1 MKKQITR
8 ALAVAAVL
16 TLGATGLTACGSS
29 TNVDESKGKVYYL
42 NFKPESADQWKAIA
56 ETYTKETGVQ
66 VTVETA
72 ASNTYEQTLKSEMAK
87 SEAPTLFQVNGP
99 VGLAN
104 WKDYCDD
111 LTNTAI
117 YKQLTDQGQALTSDD
132 GSQILA
138 VPYVQESYGI
148 IYNKDL
154 LNQYFDAS
162 WSSVKSIDDL
172 NNFKALKTVATEIQ
186 SHKDDLGVGGAFTS
200 AGFDSS
206 SDWRFK
212 TQLANQPLYFEFKD
226 NGSTTTQPA
235 TVKGTYLDNFKNI
248 FDLYINNSTTD
259 KTQLSSKTGDDANSE
274 FSLGEA
280 VFYQNGTWAWTDMSN
295 AGMEA
300 DNVGMLPIYIGVDGE
315 ENQGLTTGS
324 ENYWC
329 INTKA
334 SDLDKQ
340 ATADFL
346 EWMITSDEGKN
357 ALATEMGF
365 STPFKTFSDVTTDN
379 PLIDAAAAYTEE
391 GRESVTWAYT
401 MIPSEQWKNDLGSAM
416 LEYAQGTGSWDKVV
430 SAFVDGWAS
439 EYAAS
444 HEG

>member
-8 ALAVAAVL
+8 TLAVAAVL
-16 TLGATGLTACGSS
+16 ALGATGLAACGSS

-72 ASNTYEQTLKSEMAK
+72 ASNTYQQTLKSDMAK

-99 VGLAN
+99 VGLAK

-111 LTNTAI
+111 LTDTAI

-186 SHKDDLGVGGAFTS
+186 SHKDDLGVEGGLHLRRLRLQLRLALQDT
-200 AGFDSS
+200 AG
-206 SDWRFK
+206 
-212 TQLANQPLYFEFKD
+212 
-226 NGSTTTQPA
+226 QPA
-235 TVKGTYLDNFKNI
+235 AVLRVQGQRFHHHAAGHRQGHL
-248 FDLYINNSTTD
+248 SR
-259 KTQLSSKTGDDANSE
+259 QLQE
-274 FSLGEA
+274 HLRP
-280 VFYQNGTWAWTDMSN
+280 VHQQ
-295 AGMEA
+295 
-300 DNVGMLPIYIGVDGE
+300 LHH
-315 ENQGLTTGS
+315 
-324 ENYWC
+324 
-329 INTKA
+329 
-334 SDLDKQ
+334 
-340 ATADFL
+340 
-346 EWMITSDEGKN
+346 
-357 ALATEMGF
+357 
-365 STPFKTFSDVTTDN
+365 
-379 PLIDAAAAYTEE
+379 
-391 GRESVTWAYT
+391 R
-401 MIPSEQWKNDLGSAM
+401 
-416 LEYAQGTGSWDKVV
+416 
-430 SAFVDGWAS
+430 
-439 EYAAS
+439 
-444 HEG
+444 

>member
-16 TLGATGLTACGSS
+16 TLGATGLAACGSS

-212 TQLANQPLYFEFKD
+212 THLANLPLYYEFKED
-226 NGSTTTQPA
+226 N
-235 TVKGTYLDNFKNI
+235 
-248 FDLYINNSTTD
+248 
-259 KTQLSSKTGDDANSE
+259 
-274 FSLGEA
+274 
-280 VFYQNGTWAWTDMSN
+280 
-295 AGMEA
+295 
-300 DNVGMLPIYIGVDGE
+300 
-315 ENQGLTTGS
+315 
-324 ENYWC
+324 
-329 INTKA
+329 
-334 SDLDKQ
+334 
-340 ATADFL
+340 
-346 EWMITSDEGKN
+346 ITSSRPPSR
-357 ALATEMGF
+357 APAWRTTRTS
-365 STPFKTFSDVTTDN
+365 STCTSRTP
-379 PLIDAAAAYTEE
+379 P
-391 GRESVTWAYT
+391 
-401 MIPSEQWKNDLGSAM
+401 PSRLS
-416 LEYAQGTGSWDKVV
+416 
-430 SAFVDGWAS
+430 
-439 EYAAS
+439 
-444 HEG
+444 